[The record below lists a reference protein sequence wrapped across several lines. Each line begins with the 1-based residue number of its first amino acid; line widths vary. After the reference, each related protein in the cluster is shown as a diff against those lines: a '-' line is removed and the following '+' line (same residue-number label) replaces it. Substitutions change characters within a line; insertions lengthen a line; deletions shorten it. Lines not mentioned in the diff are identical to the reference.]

1 MSITT
6 KRKLKEKIMEKLYG
20 FKERDVLGLI
30 EYLRENKNKKLTD
43 IFSGYASKTKKAKGT
58 VRNLYYTIAKRGNMD
73 KEFSSLYLNGEK
85 ITVEKKV
92 EFSLDEERRFAKEL
106 LTKKAMGKS
115 IRKAVLELSC
125 GDQKLALRYQNKYR
139 SMLKNKP
146 EVLREIAGQIESENP
161 SLKPKIEMQ
170 REKNAFQVERLK
182 REINRLFERTFIE
195 LKKENELLKSMLK
208 DSAKSEESE
217 KKSQESKKIEEF
229 FRARREKNFL

>member
-1 MSITT
+1 
-6 KRKLKEKIMEKLYG
+6 MEKLYG

-30 EYLRENKNKKLTD
+30 EYLSENKGKKLTD

-58 VRNLYYTIAKRGNMD
+58 IRNLYYTIAKRGNID
-73 KEFSSLYLNGEK
+73 KAFSSIYLNGEK

-92 EFSLDEERRFAKEL
+92 EFSLEEERRFAKEL

-115 IRKAVLELSC
+115 IRKAVLELSN

-146 EVLREIAGQIESENP
+146 NVLREIARQIESENP
-161 SLKPKIEMQ
+161 SLKPKIEMEK
-170 REKNAFQVERLK
+170 EKNAFQVERLK

-195 LKKENELLKSMLK
+195 LKKENELLKSILK
-208 DSAKSEESE
+208 DSIKSEENIE
-217 KKSQESKKIEEF
+217 KSQESKKIEEF
-229 FRARREKNFL
+229 FRAREGKNFL